1 MVWLSLWDMTR
12 DAEFPAERFID
23 LSLKALATEHESTTF
38 RYALGQVSTTAHH
51 YVAPARRAEVAR
63 HVAAELWKLANAA
76 EAGSDEQFQ
85 LAGAYLAYGEEGD
98 AEFAANVRGLLDGT
112 VTLPGL
118 EIDNNFRW
126 SLIKALATVNLID
139 EDGIEAELARR
150 DTTENREFALGARA
164 SRATAEAKEWA
175 WNEAIRNESLTN
187 MQLEAVARGFAGAT
201 PELADPYAERYF
213 AEADWIWTNR
223 TFHMA
228 EALLKACGRCTP
240 TRPSW
245 SSRATLGWPGMPRR
259 TTRSAAS

>member
-1 MVWLSLWDMTR
+1 MY
-12 DAEFPAERFID
+12 RFD
-23 LSLKALATEHESTTF
+23 DALAPLCGLAVAVGHDP
-38 RYALGQVSTTAHH
+38 RRRVPGRALHRPEPEGARHRARVDHVPLRARPGVHTATPLL
-51 YVAPARRAEVAR
+51 APARRAEVAR

-164 SRATAEAKEWA
+164 SRANRRGQGVGVERGHPQRVADQHA
-175 WNEAIRNESLTN
+175 
-187 MQLEAVARGFAGAT
+187 ARGRRPRLHRREGRAG
-201 PELADPYAERYF
+201 
-213 AEADWIWTNR
+213 R
-223 TFHMA
+223 TVRRP
-228 EALLKACGRCTP
+228 LLR
-240 TRPSW
+240 
-245 SSRATLGWPGMPRR
+245 
-259 TTRSAAS
+259 